1 MNNSM
6 NIEDAYYKFNI
17 TSENENDLFP
27 ISGEL
32 FIKKEKYFIDTEEI
46 DQIFDGNKLFTII
59 HENEE
64 IIATSNSNTF
74 FNFTP
79 KQIFNFFKD
88 DFEIKVEK
96 SQGVSY
102 ILIARN
108 LIQQDLIYKIII
120 TSDSNTFFNLTPKQI
135 FNFFKDDFEIEIV
148 ESQDFSYNLI
158 ARDLTQRDLTYKIT
172 IDSKTLSIERID
184 IENEDNITLSSFLT
198 LSYKFNLSL
207 PSSLFKFDKN
217 MFNDYMLIENWKF

>member
-1 MNNSM
+1 MDNAM
-6 NIEDAYYKFNI
+6 KVKDANYTFKI

-27 ISGEL
+27 ISGEIY
-32 FIKKEKYFIDTEEI
+32 IKKEKYFIDTEEI
-46 DQIFDGNKLFTII
+46 DQIFDGDKLYTII

-64 IIATSNSNTF
+64 IIVTSDLNTF

-88 DFEIKVEK
+88 DFEIEIKN

-102 ILIARN
+102 NLIARN
-108 LIQQDLIYKIII
+108 LIQEDLVYEIII
-120 TSDSNTFFNLTPKQI
+120 DSNLLSVK
-135 FNFFKDDFEIEIV
+135 KIEIKNR
-148 ESQDFSYNLI
+148 DNL
-158 ARDLTQRDLTYKIT
+158 
-172 IDSKTLSIERID
+172 
-184 IENEDNITLSSFLT
+184 TLSSFLT

-217 MFNDYMLIENWKF
+217 KYNDYMLIENWKF

>member
-1 MNNSM
+1 MRSRNNLINFLLLGLFSFFSLNAQNSGIKVLEEVMNNAM
-6 NIEDAYYKFNI
+6 KIKDANYSFKI

-27 ISGEL
+27 ISGEIY
-32 FIKKEKYFIDTEEI
+32 IKKEKYFIDTEEI
-46 DQIFDGNKLFTII
+46 DQIFDGDKLYTII

-64 IIATSNSNTF
+64 IIVTSDLNTF

-88 DFEIKVEK
+88 DFEIEIKN

-102 ILIARN
+102 NLIARN
-108 LIQQDLIYKIII
+108 LIQEDLVYEIII
-120 TSDSNTFFNLTPKQI
+120 DSNLLSIK
-135 FNFFKDDFEIEIV
+135 KIEIKNR
-148 ESQDFSYNLI
+148 DNL
-158 ARDLTQRDLTYKIT
+158 
-172 IDSKTLSIERID
+172 
-184 IENEDNITLSSFLT
+184 TLSSFLT

-217 MFNDYMLIENWKF
+217 KYNDYMLIEN

>member
-1 MNNSM
+1 MRSRSNLINFLLLGLFSFFSLNGQNNGIQVLEEVMNNAM
-6 NIEDAYYKFNI
+6 KIKDANYTFKI

-27 ISGEL
+27 ISGEIY
-32 FIKKEKYFIDTEEI
+32 IKQEKYFIDTEEI
-46 DQIFDGNKLFTII
+46 DQIFDGDKLYTII

-64 IIATSNSNTF
+64 IIVTSDLNTF

-88 DFEIKVEK
+88 DFEIEIKN

-102 ILIARN
+102 NLIARN
-108 LIQQDLIYKIII
+108 LIQEDLVYEIII
-120 TSDSNTFFNLTPKQI
+120 DSNLLSIK
-135 FNFFKDDFEIEIV
+135 KIEIKNR
-148 ESQDFSYNLI
+148 DNL
-158 ARDLTQRDLTYKIT
+158 
-172 IDSKTLSIERID
+172 
-184 IENEDNITLSSFLT
+184 TLSSFLT

-217 MFNDYMLIENWKF
+217 NYNDYMLIEN

>member
-1 MNNSM
+1 MKSKSNFIKFLFLGLFSLFSLNGQNNGIQILEEVMNNAI
-6 NIEDAYYKFNI
+6 NINDAKYSFKI
-17 TSENENDLFP
+17 ISENENDLFS

-32 FIKKEKYFIDTEEI
+32 YIKKEKYFIDTEEI
-46 DQIFDGNKLFTII
+46 DQIFDGDKLYTII

-64 IIATSNSNTF
+64 
-74 FNFTP
+74 
-79 KQIFNFFKD
+79 
-88 DFEIKVEK
+88 
-96 SQGVSY
+96 
-102 ILIARN
+102 
-108 LIQQDLIYKIII
+108 III

-158 ARDLTQRDLTYKIT
+158 ARDLTQGDLTYKIT
-172 IDSKTLSIERID
+172 IDSKTFSIERID

-217 MFNDYMLIENWKF
+217 MFNDYMLIEN

>member
-1 MNNSM
+1 VKSKSNFIKFLFLGLFSLFSLNGQNNGILILEEVMNNAI
-6 NIEDAYYKFNI
+6 NINDAKYSFKI
-17 TSENENDLFP
+17 ISENENDLFS

-32 FIKKEKYFIDTEEI
+32 YIKKEKYFIDTEEI
-46 DQIFDGNKLFTII
+46 DQIFDGDKLYTII

-64 IIATSNSNTF
+64 
-74 FNFTP
+74 
-79 KQIFNFFKD
+79 
-88 DFEIKVEK
+88 
-96 SQGVSY
+96 
-102 ILIARN
+102 
-108 LIQQDLIYKIII
+108 III

-158 ARDLTQRDLTYKIT
+158 ARDLTQGDLTYKIT

-217 MFNDYMLIENWKF
+217 MFNDYMLIEN